1 MQSANSEAPVD
12 ELVGALMKH
21 QALEIAACEREDVT
35 AANRQTDKLSAI
47 LDQLAGTPVGRLAL
61 EALLTHEMPEV
72 RLRAAG
78 AVMAW
83 APEMAI
89 PVLGRL
95 VADWKPKDPRRGY
108 VPVRTEA
115 KGWLYD
121 YFGVTDF
128 DQNKLIEPL
137 RAYGVDLPY
146 RDYSAWQ

>member
-21 QALEIAACEREDVT
+21 QALEITACEREDVA
-35 AANRQTDKLSAI
+35 AANRQTDKLSAV
-47 LDQLAGTPVGRLAL
+47 LDQLAGTPAGRFAL
-61 EALLTHEMPEV
+61 EALLTHEVPEV

-78 AVMAW
+78 AAMAW
-83 APEMAI
+83 APEKAI
-89 PVLGRL
+89 PVLGSL
-95 VADWKPKDPRRGY
+95 VADWRPKDPRRGY
-108 VPVRTEA
+108 VAVRTEA

-137 RAYGVDLPY
+137 RAYGINLPY
-146 RDYSAWQ
+146 QDYSAWQ